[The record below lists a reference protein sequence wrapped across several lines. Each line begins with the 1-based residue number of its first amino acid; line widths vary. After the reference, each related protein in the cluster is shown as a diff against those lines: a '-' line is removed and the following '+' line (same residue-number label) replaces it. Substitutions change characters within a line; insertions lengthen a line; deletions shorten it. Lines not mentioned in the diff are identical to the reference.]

1 MSLKRKIID
10 HSAVI
15 FAGFLYAVALKYFV
29 LPSKIILTG
38 TEGIASSLSYYFDS
52 YRMFIVLYLAFQGV
66 LLLFAYFKVSKS
78 FAYYSFLVVLCVAFA
93 LHVLPELS
101 FAQPEPQNERIIL
114 VLFGGLLAG
123 VAKAISFKHRG
134 STGDE
139 DIIGAFFA
147 MKLLK
152 PVGAISIIAAIVST
166 SFGLSLDFLKNR
178 EIESTINTLM
188 YSSIYIFVSSEI
200 LNNLYKKFQTTLLT
214 IFTSDHERVGKG
226 IKEVFDHRTFTV
238 QTGKGGYRGGTIS
251 IINTIIT
258 REELP
263 FSSARYKPLIR
274 NAFIIIRTLMGL
286 RKSII
291 SPRLEDDEIIHA

>member
-1 MSLKRKIID
+1 M
-10 HSAVI
+10 
-15 FAGFLYAVALKYFV
+15 
-29 LPSKIILTG
+29 
-38 TEGIASSLSYYFDS
+38 
-52 YRMFIVLYLAFQGV
+52 
-66 LLLFAYFKVSKS
+66 
-78 FAYYSFLVVLCVAFA
+78 AFA

-263 FSSARYKPLIR
+263 LLLSKIQTVDPECFYYYQDLNGTSKKYYITPIGR
-274 NAFIIIRTLMGL
+274 
-286 RKSII
+286 
-291 SPRLEDDEIIHA
+291 